1 MTIVSFPE
9 STTVITGA
17 VTNVSNE
24 PQRILVASQ
33 KTAAGT
39 AASGAL
45 NINIQDDADTLA
57 GITSMGAAVVRAIRR
72 ANTDTAVDAIFLDD
86 ASGTPATGSIVY
98 VGTAT
103 AAGELTAIVGS
114 QRNNKLS
121 IAVAIGDTATAIG
134 DALVAAITAN
144 LRAPVTG
151 VNTAGSVVL
160 TAENDGTEG
169 NGIHLEVGNTVAGIT
184 QTVTAMTG
192 GATDPTLTGIFDVI
206 GDTRYQAI
214 VWSWSNSLAE
224 LITLVDDRFNVT
236 DDIQDGLG
244 HVAASDTLSNHLA
257 VAAAEN
263 TFINY
268 HGQKLISTANI
279 KGNDRG
285 DLPYV
290 LAGYAG
296 ALRSVKLTVGAAIA
310 DLNVGES
317 GLDGIGGPALA
328 SRPLANTPVNALI
341 PSTPGIGWT
350 KLEIK
355 QLNDAGISVMGNNR
369 AGNTVVLG
377 QQMTLRTTD
386 VAGNPDD
393 SFKTVNNFDTATGIR
408 EFYDSN
414 LRSSFG
420 QTRLYAGDLV
430 AGRPGVNKILFEAK
444 LTELFTILSEAG
456 FVLTQAGQAAL
467 NFFIASMVVIPNFQ
481 TGTIAWS
488 VKTPINVQLRTI
500 NGVIQIVFDVVESSG
515 VTETEEA

>member
-1 MTIVSFPE
+1 MTEISFPE
-9 STTVITGA
+9 TTTSLTGA
-17 VTNVSNE
+17 VVNVSNE

-39 AASGAL
+39 AVSGAL
-45 NINIQDDADTLA
+45 NTNIQADADTLA
-57 GITSMGAAVVRAIRR
+57 GITSMGAAVVRGIRR
-72 ANTDTAVDAIFLDD
+72 ANTDTAVDSIFLDD
-86 ASGTPATGSIVY
+86 ATGTAATGTIVY
-98 VGTAT
+98 AGTAT
-103 AAGELTAIVGS
+103 AAGELTAITGS

-121 IAVAIGDTATAIG
+121 IAVAVGDTATVIG
-134 DALVAAITAN
+134 DALVAAIIAN

-151 VNTAGSVVL
+151 INTAGSVAL

-169 NGIHLEVGNTVAGIT
+169 NGIHLEVGDTVAGIT

-224 LITLVDDRFNVT
+224 LVTLVDDRFNVT
-236 DDIQDGLG
+236 DDILDALG
-244 HVAASDTLSNHLA
+244 HVAASDTLSNHLI
-257 VAAAEN
+257 VAGAQN

-268 HGQKLISTANI
+268 HAPKLISTATI

-285 DLPYV
+285 ELPYV

-296 ALRSVKLTVGAAIA
+296 ALRSVKLTVGASIA

-328 SRPLANTPVNALI
+328 SRPLANTPVNALL
-341 PSTPGIGWT
+341 PSVQGIGWT
-350 KLEIK
+350 RLEIK
-355 QLNDAGISVMGNNR
+355 QLRDAGMSVMGNNK
-369 AGNTVVLG
+369 AGNKVVLG

-386 VAGNPDD
+386 SAGNPDN
-393 SFKTVNNFDTATGIR
+393 SFKFVSFFDTSTGIR

-414 LRSSFG
+414 LRSEYAQS
-420 QTRLYAGDLV
+420 RLTGGDVV
-430 AGRPGVNKILFEAK
+430 AGRPMVNQILFEAK

-456 FVLTQAGQAAL
+456 FVLTQAGQLAL
-467 NFFIASMVVIPNFQ
+467 NFFIANMVVTVNLQ
-481 TGTIAWS
+481 TGTITWS
-488 VKTPINVQLRTI
+488 VKTPINVQLRNI
-500 NGVIQIVFDVVESSG
+500 NGVIEIVFDVVESSG